1 MTQEVECAA
10 CFRPIRDRFLLKV
23 LDKPW
28 HPACVRCE
36 LCRKLLDE
44 KCFYKEGK
52 MYCKDDFYRCFG
64 PKCGGCGEKIHY
76 QDFVRKARDK
86 VYHLRCFTCSLCS
99 KQLSTGEVLYLQP
112 GDEGFV
118 CKDHYLNKDMSFS
131 DEEDDTDEQVSI
143 PGLDHPGALPMMGGH
158 PMGATP
164 PHLTPGNMSD
174 HSSSSAHTLTP
185 TPNKYETNNNSLA
198 QQQPPMVSPLT
209 KEEKDDLDM
218 DDDLKGDGD
227 DDKGGVDDGAG
238 GKRRG
243 PRTTIKAKQLEVLKT
258 AFSQTPKP
266 TRHIREQLAKETGLS
281 MRVIQVWFQNKR
293 SKERRMKQMT
303 TGMMAGRGF
312 FPPGKGG
319 RRGFPIIGEE
329 FGYFGPH
336 DKPPFPHDFGYPPN
350 FPPPPD
356 GFFPGPMGFMGG
368 PPPPNMDQPL
378 PPMHPGNL
386 PNGMGGGPGGPPSGG
401 APGAPGDPFP
411 PPPPTSS
418 GGDFPPLGD
427 LPPPTSQ
434 PSAQPP
440 SASPD
445 FQSNSGNN
453 GSNGTNS
460 NSSGGNP
467 SSNNNPSS
475 NSFTDPINEQMV
487 W

>member
-1 MTQEVECAA
+1 MTADVECAG

-76 QDFVRKARDK
+76 QDFVRKAREK

-112 GDEGFV
+112 GDDGFV
-118 CKDHYLNKDMSFS
+118 CKDHYLKQDMSFS
-131 DEEDDTDEQVSI
+131 DEEDDVDEQVSI
-143 PGLDHPGALPMMGGH
+143 PGLDHPGALPMMPH

-164 PHLTPGNMSD
+164 PHLTPGNHSD

-185 TPNKYETNNNSLA
+185 TPNKYETNNNSL
-198 QQQPPMVSPLT
+198 QQQQTPLVSPHA
-209 KEEKDDLDM
+209 KETAVDKDDLDM
-218 DDDLKGDGD
+218 DEDLMMKGEDGENKSGDG
-227 DDKGGVDDGAG
+227 GDGAG

-303 TGMMAGRGF
+303 SGMMAGRGF

-319 RRGFPIIGEE
+319 RRGFPLIGDD
-329 FGYFGPH
+329 FAYFGPH

-356 GFFPGPMGFMGG
+356 GFFPGPMGFMGHPPG
-368 PPPPNMDQPL
+368 GPPPNMDQPL
-378 PPMHPGNL
+378 PPMHGSGP
-386 PNGMGGGPGGPPSGG
+386 PPPMGG
-401 APGAPGDPFP
+401 P

-418 GGDFPPLGD
+418 GEPFPPPTSSSGDFPMGD
-427 LPPPTSQ
+427 LPPSAQSSANSQ
-434 PSAQPP
+434 PPSAQPP
-440 SASPD
+440 RPSPD
-445 FQSNSGNN
+445 FQSNSGSGGGGNG
-453 GSNGTNS
+453 GSN
-460 NSSGGNP
+460 SGG
-467 SSNNNPSS
+467 
-475 NSFTDPINEQMV
+475 FTPDPQMSEQIV

>member
-1 MTQEVECAA
+1 MTMTQEVECAA

-112 GDEGFV
+112 GEEGFV

-143 PGLDHPGALPMMGGH
+143 PGLDHPGALPMLGGH

-185 TPNKYETNNNSLA
+185 TPNKYETNNNSLH
-198 QQQPPMVSPLT
+198 QQQPPMVSPLI
-209 KEEKDDLDM
+209 KEEGDKDDLDM
-218 DDDLKGDGD
+218 DEDLKGD
-227 DDKGGVDDGAG
+227 DDKGVDDGAG

-350 FPPPPD
+350 FPPPPPD

-378 PPMHPGNL
+378 PPMLGNL
-386 PNGMGGGPGGPPSGG
+386 PNGMGGGPGGPPPGG
-401 APGAPGDPFP
+401 AGPAGDQFP
-411 PPPPTSS
+411 PPPPTSN

-445 FQSNSGNN
+445 FQSNSGN
-453 GSNGTNS
+453 GSNGPNP

-467 SSNNNPSS
+467 SNQNNNPSS

>member
-1 MTQEVECAA
+1 
-10 CFRPIRDRFLLKV
+10 
-23 LDKPW
+23 
-28 HPACVRCE
+28 
-36 LCRKLLDE
+36 
-44 KCFYKEGK
+44 
-52 MYCKDDFYRCFG
+52 MYCRDDFYRCFG

-99 KQLSTGEVLYLQP
+99 KQLSTGEVLYMQP

-143 PGLDHPGALPMMGGH
+143 PGLDHGMPPGMGMPH
-158 PMGATP
+158 TMTP

-174 HSSSSAHTLTP
+174 HSSSSTHTLTP
-185 TPNKYETNNNSLA
+185 TPNKYETNNNIQA
-198 QQQPPMVSPLT
+198 QAQPMVSPGHH
-209 KEEKDDLDM
+209 KVEVDKDDLEM
-218 DDDLKGDGD
+218 DDDLNKD
-227 DDKGGVDDGAG
+227 DDKGGLGSDEAG

-243 PRTTIKAKQLEVLKT
+243 PRTTIKAKQLEILKT

-303 TGMMAGRGF
+303 TGMIAGRGF

-319 RRGFPIIGEE
+319 RRGFPLIGEE
-329 FGYFGPH
+329 FGFYGPH

-350 FPPPPD
+350 FPPHHD
-356 GFFPGPMGFMGG
+356 GFFPGPMGLMGG

-378 PPMHPGNL
+378 PPMQ
-386 PNGMGGGPGGPPSGG
+386 GGPGGP
-401 APGAPGDPFP
+401 
-411 PPPPTSS
+411 
-418 GGDFPPLGD
+418 GDFPPPGPPTPSGGGEFPSMGD

-453 GSNGTNS
+453 GSNSNTNPTNPGVPPNTGGNS
-460 NSSGGNP
+460 NSSSGT
-467 SSNNNPSS
+467 
-475 NSFTDPINEQMV
+475 NSFSEMNEQMV